1 MSGVNFCLT
10 ASPLALCLFFLTH
23 CARADVVDDLVKA
36 EMARQQIPGLAL
48 AVVKD
53 GKLTKAAGYGLA
65 NVAEK
70 TPVQPDTV
78 FRIASVGKQFIATGI
93 LLLVEDGKLKLDD
106 RLDTFLEDAPPTWAP
121 LTVRRLLS
129 HTSGLVR
136 ESPSYVP
143 ILRQPDI
150 AVIRAAY
157 PLPLQFTPGEKYQYS
172 NVGYFTL
179 AEIIRRKSG
188 QPWPE
193 FMTERVFK
201 PAQLN
206 ATATTDQ
213 PPRGPRATGYAGKD
227 GNWTPVVDALAV
239 RPSGAFQS
247 TVLDLA
253 KWDTLLDGDKILKA
267 ASRKEMWTPI
277 KLNDG
282 KPYGYGLG
290 WTVATKDGRQVI
302 RHGGSQSGFRT
313 EFMRFPKER
322 VTIIVLANSD
332 EAKPAVFAEQV
343 AEKFLPTLPVTGKE

>member
-1 MSGVNFCLT
+1 MKLWLVRNLSVLILI
-10 ASPLALCLFFLTH
+10 LAVHL
-23 CARADVVDDLVKA
+23 ARADAVDDLVKA

-53 GKLTKAAGYGLA
+53 GKLVKAAGYGLA
-65 NVAEK
+65 DVAEK
-70 TPVQPDTV
+70 TPVRPETV
-78 FRIASVGKQFIATGI
+78 FRIASISKQFIATGI
-93 LLLVEDGKLKLDD
+93 LLLVEDGKLTLDD
-106 RLDTFLEDAPPTWAP
+106 RLDKFLEDAPPAWAP

-136 ESPSYVP
+136 ESPGYVP

-150 AVIRAAY
+150 NVIRAAY

-193 FMTERVFK
+193 FMTARVFK
-201 PAQLN
+201 PAQLT
-206 ATATTDQ
+206 ATAATDQ
-213 PPRGPRATGYAGKD
+213 PPKGPRATGYAGKD
-227 GNWTPVVDALAV
+227 GQWTPVMDALAV

-253 KWDTLLDGDKILKA
+253 RWDTLLDGDKILKA

-277 KLNDG
+277 TLNDG
-282 KPYGYGLG
+282 EPYGYGLG

-313 EFMRFPKER
+313 EFMRFPKDR
-322 VTIIVLANSD
+322 VTVIVLANSD
-332 EAKPAVFAEQV
+332 EAKPAVFAELV
-343 AEKFLPTLPVTGKE
+343 AAKFLPASPAVVKK

>member
-1 MSGVNFCLT
+1 MTRFTHLLLSSLVL
-10 ASPLALCLFFLTH
+10 LAVVH
-23 CARADVVDDLVKA
+23 SACADAVDDLVKA
-36 EMARQQIPGLAL
+36 EMAKQQIPGLAL

-53 GKLTKAAGYGLA
+53 GKLAKSAGYGLA

-70 TPVQPDTV
+70 TQVQPDTV

-93 LLLVEDGKLKLDD
+93 LLLVEDGKLRLDD
-106 RLDTFLEDAPPTWAP
+106 RLDTFLEDAPPAWAP

-136 ESPSYVP
+136 ESPGYVP
-143 ILRQPDI
+143 ILRQPDLT
-150 AVIRAAY
+150 VIRAAY
-157 PLPLQFTPGEKYQYS
+157 PLPLQFEPGEKYQYS

-193 FMTERVFK
+193 FITARVFK
-201 PAQLN
+201 PAQLI
-206 ATATTDQ
+206 ATSTTDQ

-227 GNWTPVVDALAV
+227 GQWKPVTDALAV

-253 KWDTLLDGDKILKA
+253 RWDTLLDGDKVLKA
-267 ASRKEMWTPI
+267 TSRKEMWTPI

-290 WTVATKDGRQVI
+290 WTVTTKTGRQII

-322 VTIIVLANSD
+322 VTVIVLANSD
-332 EAKPAVFAEQV
+332 EAKPALFAEQV
-343 AEKFLPTLPVTGKE
+343 AGLFLAVLPASEKK

>member
-1 MSGVNFCLT
+1 MTIPKLVFLAALLL
-10 ASPLALCLFFLTH
+10 ASVRVG
-23 CARADVVDDLVKA
+23 CADAVDDLVRT
-36 EMARQQIPGLAL
+36 EMAKQQIPGLAL

-53 GKLTKAAGYGLA
+53 GKLTKAAGYGMA

-70 TPVQPDTV
+70 TPAQPDTV
-78 FRIASVGKQFIATGI
+78 FRIASVGKEFIATGI
-93 LLLVEDGKLKLDD
+93 LLLVEDGKLTLDD
-106 RLDTFLEDAPPTWAP
+106 RLDKFLEDAPPAWAP
-121 LTVRRLLS
+121 LTVRQLLS

-136 ESPSYVP
+136 ESPGYVP

-150 AVIRAAY
+150 NVIRAAY

-193 FMTERVFK
+193 FMAARVFK

-239 RPSGAFQS
+239 RPSGAFHS

-253 KWDTLLDGDKILKA
+253 RWDTLLDGDKILKA

-277 KLNDG
+277 TLNDG

-313 EFMRFPKER
+313 EFLRFPKEH
-322 VTIIVLANSD
+322 VTVIVLANSD

-343 AEKFLPTLPVTGKE
+343 AEKFLPALPAAGKK